1 LIGWELQ
8 KDMIFGAR
16 FQINGEKSTHYIL
29 RNMKICGISDMHGN
43 YDFVVEPCDIVLI
56 CGDIVPL
63 DIQHDDTRSEM
74 WFKTFFIPWCTN
86 LPCEKAVF
94 IGGNHDFCL
103 MRNPTAVRDMLK
115 EQDKVIYLDC
125 ESYEYKGKVIF
136 GTPWCKPFFRWAFM
150 ESYEDQDKRYA
161 RYLKTLDDVN
171 IDIVLSHD
179 APYGVSDVLLQEDCP
194 WADGKSHIGNES
206 LKKFIE
212 SAKPGWNFHGHLHST
227 NHEKELLGDTKVY
240 NVSLLDENYIMAYE
254 PLYFEIE

>member
-1 LIGWELQ
+1 
-8 KDMIFGAR
+8 
-16 FQINGEKSTHYIL
+16 
-29 RNMKICGISDMHGN
+29 MKICVFSDMHGQLN
-43 YDFVVEPCDIVLI
+43 FKVEPCDIVLI
-56 CGDIVPL
+56 GGDIIPL
-63 DIQHDDTRSEM
+63 NIQKNDGLSEV
-74 WFKTFFIPWCTN
+74 WLKETFIPWCN
-86 LPCEKAVF
+86 SLQCEKVVF
-94 IGGNHDFCL
+94 IAGNHDWL
-103 MRNPTAVRDMLK
+103 MYDHPDRIRLLVKDEPK
-115 EQDKVIYLDC
+115 IEYLDG
-125 ESYEYKGKVIF
+125 EITEYKGKVIF

-150 ESYEDQDKRYA
+150 ESYERQDKRYA

-240 NVSLLDENYIMAYE
+240 NVSLLDENYIMVYE